1 MQTKCCKSDVTTL
14 EGTSQDGGMSHYM
27 EETSCIK
34 ETVVSIMFQ
43 AGCGVS
49 GRCLEMIPLAKLH
62 LHCRMIQ
69 QGVTGYLFAAKE
81 RKEETSCQTTFLIVS
96 I

>member
-1 MQTKCCKSDVTTL
+1 
-14 EGTSQDGGMSHYM
+14 MSHYM
-27 EETSCIK
+27 EEASCIK

-43 AGCGVS
+43 AGYGAS

-81 RKEETSCQTTFLIVS
+81 RKKEPSCQTTFYMSHIFEQRK
-96 I
+96 